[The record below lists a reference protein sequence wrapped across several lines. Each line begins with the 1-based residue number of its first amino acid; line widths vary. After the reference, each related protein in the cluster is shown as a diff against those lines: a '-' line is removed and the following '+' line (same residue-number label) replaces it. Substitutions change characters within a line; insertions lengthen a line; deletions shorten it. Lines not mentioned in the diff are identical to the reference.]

1 MNIEYNGI
9 TVSTVDSSGILI
21 STPVN
26 EFIFGIDELKWIYS
40 TSAVQNLITTWQVN
54 LEVL

>member
-40 TSAVQNLITTWQVN
+40 TSAVQNLITT
-54 LEVL
+54 